1 MIPELGTFAL
11 TVALGLA
18 LVQAGLALAG
28 AARGRAD
35 WMAVASPA
43 AWGQLGCVAL
53 AYACL
58 TWSFLN
64 HDFSVLYVA
73 NHSNTLLPVF
83 YRVAGVWG
91 GHEGSLL
98 LWLLVLGL
106 WTVAVA
112 AWSRTLPVVFRAR
125 VLGILG
131 LVSIGFLAFTLFT
144 SSPFERIFPA
154 PLDGRDLNPLLQD
167 PGMVIHPPLLY
178 TGYVGLSVAFAL
190 AIAALLG
197 GRLDAAWARWSRPWT
212 LVAWLFL
219 GSGITLGSWWAYKE
233 LGWGGWWFWDPVENA
248 SLMPWLVATALIHSL
263 AVTEKRGTFKAWTV
277 LLAITAFALALL
289 GTFLVRSGALT
300 SVHAFANDPTRGLF
314 LLGFMLVVV
323 GGSLTLYALRARHI
337 RSDAAFALFS
347 RETLLLANN
356 VLLMVACA
364 AVLIG
369 TLYPLALDALGL
381 GKISVGP
388 PYFNAIFA
396 PLTLGLALLVG
407 LGPLVAWRRGDPA
420 AVARR
425 VRVAALAAV
434 ALGAVAVWALT
445 DTRELIVLVTVVL
458 ALWIAF
464 TAMTGIVGRVRNRPG
479 PLFARLAQIPRGFYG
494 MHLAHLG
501 LAVSMVGVAG
511 VTSHEMETFQRLSPG
526 DTVETAGYSW
536 RFDGVRRAGGPNFD
550 AVEGQVVVSREG
562 RIVAVLHPQKRHYPV
577 RDEIMTQAGI
587 SAGFTRDLFATLGEA
602 VDGGNAW
609 VVRLHYKPLV
619 RWIWLGAILMALGA
633 GLAASDRR
641 YRVEL
646 RHRAAAAVPARR
658 TAAGEALS

>member
-1 MIPELGTFAL
+1 VIPELGTFSL
-11 TVALGLA
+11 ILALGLA
-18 LVQAGLALAG
+18 VIQAVLPLAG
-28 AARGRAD
+28 AAYRRLD
-35 WMAVASPA
+35 WMAVAAPA
-43 AWGQLGCVAL
+43 AWGQLACVTL

-58 TWSFLN
+58 THAFLT

-73 NHSNTLLPVF
+73 NHSNTLLPFF

-98 LWLLVLGL
+98 MWLLMLAL

-112 AWSRTLPVVFRAR
+112 AWSRSLPVVFRAR
-125 VLGILG
+125 VLGVLG
-131 LVSIGFLAFTLFT
+131 LVSIGFIAFTVFT
-144 SSPFERIFPA
+144 SNPFERIFPP

-178 TGYVGLSVAFAL
+178 MGYVGLSVAFAF

-212 LVAWLFL
+212 LGAWLFL
-219 GSGITLGSWWAYKE
+219 GAGIMLGSWWAYKE

-277 LLAITAFALALL
+277 LLAIAAFSLALL

-300 SVHAFANDPTRGLF
+300 SVHAFATDPTRGLF
-314 LLGFMLVVV
+314 LLGFMGVVV
-323 GGSLTLYALRARHI
+323 GGSLVLYALRARHI

-364 AVLIG
+364 AVLLG
-369 TLYPLALDALGL
+369 TFYPLAMDALNL

-407 LGPLVAWRRGDPA
+407 LGPAVAWRRGDMG

-425 VRVAALAAV
+425 LRAAALAAV
-434 ALGAVAVWALT
+434 AIGALAVWLLS
-445 DTRELIVLVTVVL
+445 DSSRLVVLVTVWL
-458 ALWIAF
+458 ALWILF
-464 TAMTGIVGRVRNRPG
+464 TALTGILERVRHRSG
-479 PLFARLAQIPRGFYG
+479 PLPTRLAQIPRGFWG
-494 MHLAHLG
+494 MHLAHVG
-501 LAVSMVGVAG
+501 LAVSMVGVAV
-511 VTSHEMETFQRLSPG
+511 VTSHESETFHRMFPG
-526 DTVETAGYSW
+526 ETVEAAGYRW
-536 RFDGVRRAGGPNFD
+536 TFGGVRPARGPNFE
-550 AVEGQVVVSREG
+550 AVEGQVVVSRG
-562 RIVAVLHPQKRHYPV
+562 DRIVAVLYPQKRHYPV
-577 RDEIMTQAGI
+577 RDEVMTQAGI
-587 SAGFTRDLFATLGEA
+587 RAGLNRDLFTALGDP
-602 VDGGNAW
+602 VGGDAW
-609 VVRLHYKPLV
+609 VVRLHYKPMV
-619 RWIWLGAILMALGA
+619 RWIWLGAILMILGA

-641 YRVEL
+641 YRVAL
-646 RHRAAAAVPARR
+646 RYPADEAAAR
-658 TAAGEALS
+658 AGNRGTVLP